1 MYGLLGIERFQGTK
15 GQLQAAYRRTVKYI
29 HPDVVGNGGRDLLE
43 LAQLAYRTLTN
54 PVHREIYDEEL
65 QASLEGRPGSAA
77 QYLWSSHGGG
87 SPPPMG
93 ESKRPRSPWSDTAP
107 TGARGIFVDEGRCV
121 MCWCCMES
129 APATFAMDE
138 DITGRAHVVLQYG
151 DPLSDV
157 EAAVDVCPTHAISF
171 VSREDLPFLEDLVT
185 ECYLPCPVD
194 VQSKILFGDG
204 QVELPLSPLEILQD
218 QKEKVKRLGHK
229 APLLSNM
236 KELAAALAKAAA
248 ALPRDIRAKLWSKR
262 PA

>member
-1 MYGLLGIERFQGTK
+1 M
-15 GQLQAAYRRTVKYI
+15 KYI
-29 HPDVVGNGGRDLLE
+29 HPDIVGSRGRDLLE
-43 LAQLAYRTLTN
+43 LVQLAYRTLTN

-65 QASLEGRPGSAA
+65 QAALEGGPVRA
-77 QYLWSSHGGG
+77 QSLWSSHGG
-87 SPPPMG
+87 SPPIG
-93 ESKRPRSPWSDTAP
+93 ESRRPRSPWSDTAP
-107 TGARGIFVDEGRCV
+107 IDARGIFVDEGRCV
-121 MCWCCMES
+121 MCWCCMEC

-185 ECYLPCPVD
+185 ECHLPCPVD

-204 QVELPLSPLEILQD
+204 QVELPPSPLEILQD
-218 QKEKVKRLGHK
+218 QKEKVKRLGNK
-229 APLLSNM
+229 APLLNNM

-248 ALPRDIRAKLWSKR
+248 ALPRDIRAKLWSTH